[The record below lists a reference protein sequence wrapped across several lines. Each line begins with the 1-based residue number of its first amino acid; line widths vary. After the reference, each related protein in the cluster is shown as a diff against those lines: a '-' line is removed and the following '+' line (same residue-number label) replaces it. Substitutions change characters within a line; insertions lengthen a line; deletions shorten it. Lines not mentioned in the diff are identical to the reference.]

1 MVSVPSEQ
9 LGRLVH
15 LQKLEIEV
23 QKHQRILKQVD
34 QKVTALD
41 ANLNEFVAAI
51 ESKEA
56 ITKDLQQKYRSWESE
71 VQDNIQR
78 IQKSEE
84 KLRAVKTNKEYQSGL
99 KEIEDLKAKS
109 ASIEDNMIQCLEEIE
124 ASEAELLTV
133 KTDYD
138 DQKQQLNEDK
148 EAILA
153 EAVQTREALG
163 KLEAEQDGLGN
174 QISGDLLQIFNRVK
188 SQQPDGL
195 AIVQVEGAVCK
206 GCHMNIPP
214 QMYNELQREDSLKM
228 CPSCE
233 RIIYWQRTDERSE

>member
-1 MVSVPSEQ
+1 MVSVPTEQ
-9 LGRLVH
+9 LGRLVQ
-15 LQKLEIEV
+15 LQKLEIEL
-23 QKHQRILKQVD
+23 QKHENILKQVD
-34 QKVTALD
+34 QRVAALD
-41 ANLNEFVAAI
+41 ANLNGFVAAI
-51 ESKEA
+51 ESREGA
-56 ITKDLQQKYRSWESE
+56 TTELQQKYRSWESE
-71 VQDNIQR
+71 VQDNVVR

-84 KLRAVKTNKEYQSGL
+84 KLRSVKTNKEYQSGL

-109 ASIEDNMIQCLEEIE
+109 ASIEDSMIQCLEEIE
-124 ASEAELLTV
+124 TAEGELRDV

-138 DQKQQLNEDK
+138 VQQLQLNKEK

-153 EAVQTREALG
+153 EAGRTREILNELQADKDRLG
-163 KLEAEQDGLGN
+163 R
-174 QISGDLLQIFNRVK
+174 QISKDLLQMFNRVK
-188 SQQPDGL
+188 VQQPDGL

-233 RIIYWQRTDERSE
+233 RIIYWQRTEERSE